1 MSKMRYEY
9 SALKIFARDGA
20 ALKAAEI
27 LRGEIES
34 RMGKSPEITGSD
46 RADISF
52 IADPDGLRDGYE
64 IEQDGKRLVF
74 KAQGIRGLIF
84 AAGMF
89 LRKIEV
95 SGEKSRS
102 YRISAAD
109 MSPKSA

>member
-1 MSKMRYEY
+1 MRYEY

-74 KAQGIRGLIF
+74 KAQGIRGLILPQVCF
-84 AAGMF
+84 CA
-89 LRKIEV
+89 K
-95 SGEKSRS
+95 SKSRAKNHAHTG
-102 YRISAAD
+102 YRRQI
-109 MSPKSA
+109 